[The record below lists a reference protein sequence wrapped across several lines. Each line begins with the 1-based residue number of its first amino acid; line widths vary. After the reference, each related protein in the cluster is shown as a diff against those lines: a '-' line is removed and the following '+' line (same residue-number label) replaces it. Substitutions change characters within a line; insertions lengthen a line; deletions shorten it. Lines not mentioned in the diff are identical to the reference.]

1 MSERFEPHND
11 LERALLDAQEGRLAE
26 DAFMATLLQSQVFL
40 PIYDK
45 TRIGGFQDSRSA
57 QPLTLKDA
65 DGQEVVVIFTS
76 PERAKPFV
84 ADYPGYG
91 GGLLA
96 EFSWVL
102 EKLGAGVALSLNPG
116 SEVGIDMEADMVA
129 ALSQQSG
136 GPVN

>member
-45 TRIGGFQDSRSA
+45 ARIGGFQDSKSA
-57 QPLTLKDA
+57 QPLTLKDE

-116 SEVGIDMEADMVA
+116 SEVGIDMEAEMVA
-129 ALSQQSG
+129 YLSQQSG